1 MICPSSSCW
10 VRWKFY
16 RRGWNRPLLLKTQRR
31 FSPSMICMRRNARV
45 PIWCR
50 RSSHKSPRL
59 TMCCSSM
66 SSSAAN
72 AFFDDSASHRPTT
85 LLKRKAAWLVKF
97 RQAMNC
103 SSRNSSL
110 PARLTTWSQS
120 IAQRFFHVSFSVS
133 VVSTLCD

>member
-16 RRGWNRPLLLKTQRR
+16 RRGWSRPLLPKTKRHS
-31 FSPSMICMRRNARV
+31 SPSMICIPRNARV

-72 AFFDDSASHRPTT
+72 AFFADSASPHPKTSS
-85 LLKRKAAWLVKF
+85 KRKAAWHVKF
-97 RQAMNC
+97 PQAMNC
-103 SSRNSSL
+103 SSRNSFL
-110 PARLTTWSQS
+110 PARLTTWSQN
-120 IAQRFFHVSFSVS
+120 IAQRFSHVLFSVS
-133 VVSTLCD
+133 VVNTRCD